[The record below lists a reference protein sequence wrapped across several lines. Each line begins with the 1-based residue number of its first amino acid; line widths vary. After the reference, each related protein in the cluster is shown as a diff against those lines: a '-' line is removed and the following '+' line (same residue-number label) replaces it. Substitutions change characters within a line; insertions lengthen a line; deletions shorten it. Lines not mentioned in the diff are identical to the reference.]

1 MPAPIADLR
10 AGLAA
15 NLSKI
20 NGLRVYTVLSDN
32 PQFPAALISLD
43 RIEFDST
50 MARGCDSIEFTV
62 TLVVA
67 RADDRSAQNKL
78 ETYLA
83 GTGATSVKTAVESDV
98 TLGGS
103 AFDARVTAAEQI
115 GTVNSPDGSTYL
127 FVDFA
132 VTVTA

>member
-1 MPAPIADLR
+1 MPATIATLR

-15 NLSKI
+15 NLATI
-20 NGLRVYTVLSDN
+20 AGLRVYTVLTDN

-43 RIEFDST
+43 RVEFDST

>member
-1 MPAPIADLR
+1 MPAAISSLR

-15 NLSKI
+15 NLATIS
-20 NGLRVYTVLSDN
+20 GLRVYTVLTDN

-43 RIEFDST
+43 RVEFDST

>member
-1 MPAPIADLR
+1 MPASISNLR

-15 NLSKI
+15 NLATIS
-20 NGLRVYTVLSDN
+20 GLRVYTILTDN

>member
-1 MPAPIADLR
+1 MPAAISSLR

-15 NLSKI
+15 NLATI
-20 NGLRVYTVLSDN
+20 AGLRVYTVLTDN

-43 RIEFDST
+43 RVEFDST

-127 FVDFA
+127 FVDFSI
-132 VTVTA
+132 TVTA

>member
-1 MPAPIADLR
+1 MPASISSLR

-15 NLSKI
+15 NLATI
-20 NGLRVYTVLSDN
+20 NGLRVYTVLTDN

-83 GTGATSVKTAVESDV
+83 GTGATSVKTAVETDV

>member
-20 NGLRVYTVLSDN
+20 NGLRVYTVLTDN

-78 ETYLA
+78 ETYLS

>member
-1 MPAPIADLR
+1 MPASISSLR
-10 AGLAA
+10 EGLAA
-15 NLSKI
+15 NLSTI
-20 NGLRVYTVLSDN
+20 NGLRVYTVLTDN

-98 TLGGS
+98 TLGGA

>member
-1 MPAPIADLR
+1 MPAAISSLR

-15 NLSKI
+15 NLATIS
-20 NGLRVYTVLSDN
+20 GLRVYTVLTDN

-43 RIEFDST
+43 RVEFDST

-98 TLGGS
+98 RLGGA

>member
-15 NLSKI
+15 NLSTI
-20 NGLRVYTVLSDN
+20 NGLRVYTVLTDN

-78 ETYLA
+78 ETYLS

>member
-1 MPAPIADLR
+1 MPASISNLR

-15 NLSKI
+15 NLATI
-20 NGLRVYTVLSDN
+20 NGLRVYTVLTDN

-83 GTGATSVKTAVESDV
+83 GTGATSVKTAVETDV

>member
-1 MPAPIADLR
+1 MPASISSLR
-10 AGLAA
+10 EGLAA
-15 NLSKI
+15 NLATI
-20 NGLRVYTVLSDN
+20 NGLRVYTVLTDN

-83 GTGATSVKTAVESDV
+83 GTGVTSVKTAVESDV

>member
-1 MPAPIADLR
+1 MPAAISSLR

-15 NLSKI
+15 NLATI
-20 NGLRVYTVLSDN
+20 AGLRVYTVLTDN

-43 RIEFDST
+43 RVEFDST
-50 MARGCDSIEFTV
+50 MARGCDSVEFTV

-127 FVDFA
+127 FVDFSI
-132 VTVTA
+132 TVTA

>member
-1 MPAPIADLR
+1 MPAAISSLR

-15 NLSKI
+15 NLATI
-20 NGLRVYTVLSDN
+20 AGLRVYTVLTDN

-43 RIEFDST
+43 RVEFDST

-127 FVDFA
+127 FVDFS